1 MRMNKLYKKIAKKN
15 GVSVAKV
22 KEDIEKAIALS
33 TINTSGKKSQP
44 KIFLISLRK
53 TLNQKPINFKM

>member
-33 TINTSGKKSQP
+33 TINTQSRKITAEDFFNIAVENVKS
-44 KIFLISLRK
+44 K
-53 TLNQKPINFKM
+53 TNKL

>member
-33 TINTSGKKSQP
+33 TINTQSRKITAEDFFNIAAENVKS
-44 KIFLISLRK
+44 K
-53 TLNQKPINFKM
+53 TNKL